1 MATWFTGEE
10 GGDSLVTRRFL
21 ALCFP
26 LWVPRLESQARGAN
40 PRLGGLGTVVGLGGL
55 GALSVP
61 RRSL

>member
-26 LWVPRLESQARGAN
+26 LQARGAN